1 MIYLNTKRIK
11 RIPLKRNSLRNIFVG
26 NLSKN
31 LTRIYLL
38 INLIKIKEILRISL
52 AINVVKRV
60 IMLIGVILNP
70 IFVNKLTI

>member
-1 MIYLNTKRIK
+1 MIFPNTKRIK
-11 RIPLKRNSLRNIFVG
+11 LIHLKRNFLRNIFVG

-38 INLIKIKEILRISL
+38 INLIKEILRISL